1 MPVEYSTIFLS
12 DQLKSIVS
20 QYGFTSFSFRAL
32 DTDQRKVVFSQS
44 FQLEEEELVIFKDQ
58 NKEFLQKRNQ
68 LDYSPLILTKA
79 GQNIASL
86 WVTFFHKTFEFEG
99 FFCFSTKLIP
109 SVFDKTEF
117 LLRFQEL
124 CYFISSET
132 YNWTTIVNFT
142 DDSVFLKNESLEYM
156 LVNRS
161 FLLQHDL
168 SLENVI
174 GKTDIDLFDTDYA
187 LSMNKIDVD
196 ILQHKTTFQQKVL
209 LNQKEL
215 WIQKYPMHL
224 PDGFWGIWGTIR
236 DITEHESLRKEL
248 QTQKEHL
255 NSILCSIDDA
265 VITIDANETVTYMNQ
280 KALEVLKISYDQ
292 SFGMNIREC
301 CTFLHP
307 ITKNRMQRSLYEWL
321 IEKHFEKTASE
332 LILLTTITE
341 QEYMVSLSIFPL
353 AYDKNK
359 VHGMVL
365 VIRKSTHD
373 VEMKSKIERNQRT
386 QHEIEYQKTIR
397 RNLAKSL
404 SNSPLGMM
412 YWKYSSGKAT
422 VLEWNRTAEKLF
434 GWSAKEMVGYNFMEK
449 LYYPDDVE
457 SSHHR
462 IQQLQ
467 ESKHSYHFQNKCYTK
482 NNQILTIKWFV
493 SYIKEDADG
502 AIYGMSLAEN
512 LTEIENAKQ
521 NMDLLKKQL
530 EYALEGSRAGS
541 WDWYIDIDRLDV
553 NSRWLE
559 IFGYQEDKIRKID
572 YLSKEY
578 LWLSC
583 IHPDDLSKYNEEMQ
597 KHLTK
602 QSDYYHC
609 EYRILTK
616 DSKWI
621 WIEDRGKITQ
631 VSESGTPVRMS
642 GTIQNITYQR
652 KVFQDLQIRNSIS
665 SVFVEYTDD
674 SFFPELLK
682 NILQLTGSK
691 EGAIGYFRED
701 QSCHIASL
709 SDSICKGTSYKFPF
723 KLMFEDWQ
731 KTLWGKHLLHDYDN
745 LRIFPRL
752 PFLKGCIS
760 FQQSIVIPI
769 IHMEHCI
776 GFFITS
782 NVSSNYSSEYFDVA
796 NTIATRM
803 SHLFYSRLQS
813 IFNEEK
819 RYIAEHNLIA
829 SEEKLEG
836 ALEASNIGSWEWQM
850 FQDHIDFDTRFMR
863 ILGYS
868 EQAFKELNVTKW
880 NQIIHP
886 DDVSKN
892 ESDYQKHFLGLKP
905 HHGVDIR
912 LKHRNGSWI
921 WVTKRGKFTDYDQ
934 EGNPIQMNGTITEI
948 TKVKQAQLEAR
959 EQRDELEWLLAGHQE
974 LLTKISD
981 KSLFSYIA
989 QTLSR
994 KIPKSIIFVFQ
1005 ATTNQKALRLETYE
1019 TSDETFKKSLVQ
1031 WLLPKLSQYEIP
1043 ITNEYLPIFSSNT
1056 LFQIPK
1062 SLLLQS
1068 MGFFSKSVTK
1078 LFQNILGIQHIHMI
1092 GFTGNKGHMG
1102 SAMIVQ
1108 LNKESIQHSK
1118 TIESFVYQASLVLE
1132 RILLEAEE
1140 QANRTRLE
1148 QVTEQSKS
1156 IIWET
1161 DLNGTITFI
1170 SSYVKELL
1178 GYTPEE
1184 LIRNKSWAEL
1194 HTEQEMDIILQL
1206 FNSKLAKGD
1215 SYKNVFTELKT
1226 KDGEILYVSSNAVP
1240 IIKNHGISGYRGTDY
1255 DITILKN
1262 MDQAKNEFINTVSHE
1277 MRTPLTVVRE
1287 ANTILEMEA
1296 LTSQQRHVLEI
1307 SKKNIERLSRTIND
1321 VLDYQ
1326 KLQAKKVE
1334 LIYHTIDLRK
1344 FFKEI
1349 MDSYTVVAE
1358 KKHLSLSI
1366 QMKTSNP
1373 FLSTDEDKLYE
1384 VIGNLLDNAI
1394 KYSDQGSVS
1403 IRVEDKDS
1411 DTLCC
1416 IIQDTGLGID
1426 KKEIPKLFRAFSQT
1440 SAVNTK
1446 KTGSTGLGLAICK
1459 EIVHLLQ
1466 GSISVESKIGE
1477 GTTFFVMIPRKKG
1490 KRKE

>member
-1 MPVEYSTIFLS
+1 M
-12 DQLKSIVS
+12 KSGIM
-20 QYGFTSFSFRAL
+20 
-32 DTDQRKVVFSQS
+32 
-44 FQLEEEELVIFKDQ
+44 
-58 NKEFLQKRNQ
+58 
-68 LDYSPLILTKA
+68 
-79 GQNIASL
+79 
-86 WVTFFHKTFEFEG
+86 
-99 FFCFSTKLIP
+99 
-109 SVFDKTEF
+109 
-117 LLRFQEL
+117 
-124 CYFISSET
+124 SE
-132 YNWTTIVNFT
+132 I
-142 DDSVFLKNESLEYM
+142 
-156 LVNRS
+156 
-161 FLLQHDL
+161 
-168 SLENVI
+168 
-174 GKTDIDLFDTDYA
+174 
-187 LSMNKIDVD
+187 
-196 ILQHKTTFQQKVL
+196 
-209 LNQKEL
+209 
-215 WIQKYPMHL
+215 
-224 PDGFWGIWGTIR
+224 
-236 DITEHESLRKEL
+236 
-248 QTQKEHL
+248 
-255 NSILCSIDDA
+255 
-265 VITIDANETVTYMNQ
+265 
-280 KALEVLKISYDQ
+280 
-292 SFGMNIREC
+292 
-301 CTFLHP
+301 
-307 ITKNRMQRSLYEWL
+307 
-321 IEKHFEKTASE
+321 
-332 LILLTTITE
+332 
-341 QEYMVSLSIFPL
+341 
-353 AYDKNK
+353 
-359 VHGMVL
+359 
-365 VIRKSTHD
+365 
-373 VEMKSKIERNQRT
+373 EMKSKIERNQRT
-386 QHEIEYQKTIR
+386 QHEIDYQKTIR

-412 YWKYSSGKAT
+412 YWKYSSGQAT

-434 GWSAKEMVGYNFMEK
+434 GWSPKEMVGYNFMEK
-449 LYYPDDVE
+449 LYYPDDIE
-457 SSHHR
+457 DSHHR

-467 ESKHSYHFQNKCYTK
+467 KSKHSYHFQNKCYTK

-493 SYIKEDADG
+493 SFIKEDPDG
-502 AIYGMSLAEN
+502 SIYGMSLAEN

-521 NMDLLKKQL
+521 NMELLKKQL

-541 WDWYIDIDRLDV
+541 WDWHIDIDQLDV
-553 NSRWLE
+553 NDRWLE
-559 IFGYQEDKIRKID
+559 IFGYQQDKIRKLD
-572 YLSKEY
+572 YLSKENF
-578 LWLSC
+578 WLSC
-583 IHPDDLSKYNEEMQ
+583 IHPDDLSKYHEEMQ

-602 QSDYYHC
+602 QSDYFHC
-609 EYRILTK
+609 DYRILTK
-616 DSKWI
+616 DAKWI

-631 VSESGTPVRMS
+631 VSESGTPMRMS

-665 SVFVEYTDD
+665 SVFVEHPNDT
-674 SFFPELLK
+674 FFPELLAV
-682 NILQLTGSK
+682 ILQLTSSK
-691 EGAIGYFRED
+691 QGAIGYFRED
-701 QSCHIASL
+701 QSCFIASL
-709 SDSICKGTSYKFPF
+709 SDNMYKGTAYTFPF
-723 KLMFEDWQ
+723 KLSYEDWQ
-731 KTLWGKHLLHDYDN
+731 QTSWGKYLLQEN
-745 LRIFPRL
+745 EGLQIFPRL
-752 PFLKGCIS
+752 LFLKGCPH
-760 FQQSIVIPI
+760 FQQSVVVPI
-769 IHMEHCI
+769 KHMENCI
-776 GFFITS
+776 GFFIIS
-782 NVSSNYSSEYFDVA
+782 NVSGNYSSEYFDVA
-796 NTIATRM
+796 NTITTRM

-813 IFNEEK
+813 LFNEEK

-836 ALEASNIGSWEWQM
+836 ALEASNIGSWEWQIS
-850 FQDHIDFDTRFMR
+850 QDHLHFDTRFMR

-868 EQAFKELNVTKW
+868 EQTFTELNITKW

-886 DDVSKN
+886 DDMLKN

-912 LKHRNGSWI
+912 LQHKNGSWI

-989 QTLSR
+989 QTLSK
-994 KIPKSIIFVFQ
+994 KIPNSIIFVFQ
-1005 ATTNQKALRLETYE
+1005 ATSNQEALRLETYE
-1019 TSDETFKKSLVQ
+1019 TSDESFRKSLVQ
-1031 WLLPKLSQYEIP
+1031 WLLPRLSQYEIP

-1056 LFQIPK
+1056 LFKIPK
-1062 SLLLQS
+1062 SFLFES
-1068 MGFFSKSVTK
+1068 MGFFSRSVTK

-1108 LNKESIQHSK
+1108 LGEEPIQHTK

-1178 GYTPEE
+1178 GYAPDE
-1184 LIRNKSWAEL
+1184 LILKKTWADL
-1194 HTEQEMDIILQL
+1194 HTDQEKDGVLLL
-1206 FNSKLAKGD
+1206 FHTKLAKGD

-1240 IIKNHGISGYRGTDY
+1240 IINNNVVAGYRGADY
-1255 DITILKN
+1255 DITILRN

-1287 ANTILEMEA
+1287 ANTILEMED
-1296 LTSQQRHVLEI
+1296 LTQQQRHVLEI
-1307 SKKNIERLSRTIND
+1307 SKKNIDRLSRIIND

-1334 LIYHTIDLRK
+1334 LVYQTIDLRK
-1344 FFKEI
+1344 FFKDI

-1358 KKHLSLSI
+1358 KKHLLLSL
-1366 QMKTSNP
+1366 QMKTHNP

-1394 KYSDQGSVS
+1394 KYTNQGSVS
-1403 IRVEDKDS
+1403 IRVEDKNS
-1411 DTLCC
+1411 ETLCC
-1416 IIQDTGLGID
+1416 TIQDTGLGID
-1426 KKEIPKLFRAFSQT
+1426 KKEIPKLFKAFSQT
-1440 SAVNTK
+1440 SAVHSQ

-1477 GTTFFVMIPRKKG
+1477 GTTFFVLIPRKKG

>member
-1 MPVEYSTIFLS
+1 MFFPAVSYVMSIEQSTTLLS
-12 DQLKSIVS
+12 DQLKSIAS
-20 QYGFTSFSFRAL
+20 QYGFTSYSFRAFVPE
-32 DTDQRKVVFSQS
+32 QRKVVFSKS
-44 FQLEEEELVIFKDQ
+44 FQMEEEEFNSFKDQ
-58 NKEFLQKRNQ
+58 NKKFLQKRNQ
-68 LDYSPLILTKA
+68 LDYSPLNLTKD

-86 WVTFFHKTFEFEG
+86 WVTFHHKTFEFEG
-99 FFCFSTKLIP
+99 CFCFSTKLIP
-109 SVFDKTEF
+109 TEFDKTKF
-117 LLRFQEL
+117 LLRFQEF

-132 YNWTTIVNFT
+132 FN
-142 DDSVFLKNESLEYM
+142 
-156 LVNRS
+156 
-161 FLLQHDL
+161 
-168 SLENVI
+168 
-174 GKTDIDLFDTDYA
+174 
-187 LSMNKIDVD
+187 
-196 ILQHKTTFQQKVL
+196 
-209 LNQKEL
+209 
-215 WIQKYPMHL
+215 
-224 PDGFWGIWGTIR
+224 WGTIR
-236 DITEHESLRKEL
+236 DITEHESLHKEL
-248 QTQKEHL
+248 QSQKEHM
-255 NSILCSIDDA
+255 NNILCSIDDA
-265 VITIDANETVTYMNQ
+265 IISIDANETITYMNQ
-280 KALEVLKISYDQ
+280 KALEILKISLNQ

-307 ITKNRMQRSLYEWL
+307 ITKNPMQRSLYDWFN
-321 IEKHFEKTASE
+321 EKHNEKTSSE
-332 LILLTTITE
+332 LILLTTVTE
-341 QEYMVSLSIFPL
+341 QEYMVSFSIFPL

-365 VIRKSTHD
+365 VIRKTTHEI
-373 VEMKSKIERNQRT
+373 EMKSKVESNQNT
-386 QHEIEYQKTIR
+386 QQEIEYQKTIR
-397 RNLAKSL
+397 RNLTKSL

-412 YWKYSSGKAT
+412 YWKYSSGQAT

-449 LYYPDDVE
+449 LYYPDEIDI
-457 SSHHR
+457 SHHR

-467 ESKHSYHFQNKCYTK
+467 KSKHSYHFQNKCYTK

-493 SYIKEDADG
+493 SYIKEDTDG

-512 LTEIENAKQ
+512 LTEMENAKQ
-521 NMDLLKKQL
+521 NMELLKKQL
-530 EYALEGSRAGS
+530 EYALEGSRAGA

-553 NSRWLE
+553 NSRWFK
-559 IFGYQEDKIRKID
+559 IFGYQEDKIRKLD
-572 YLSKEY
+572 YFSKEDI
-578 LWLSC
+578 WLSR
-583 IHPDDLSKYNEEMQ
+583 IHPDDLGKYNEEML
-597 KHLTK
+597 KHFTK

-609 EYRILTK
+609 EYRILTQ

-621 WIEDRGKITQ
+621 WIEDRGKLIQ
-631 VSESGTPVRMS
+631 ISESGTPMRMS
-642 GTIQNITYQR
+642 GTIQNITYQQ
-652 KVFQDLQIRNSIS
+652 KAFQELQIRNSIS
-665 SVFVEYTDD
+665 SVFVEYPDD
-674 SFFPELLK
+674 SLFPELLK
-682 NILQLTGSK
+682 VILQLTGSK

-701 QSCHIASL
+701 QSCYIASL
-709 SDSICKGTSYKFPF
+709 SDSICKSTSHRFPF
-723 KLMFEDWQ
+723 KLMFEDWKQ
-731 KTLWGKHLLHDYDN
+731 TLWGKHLLHDHDN

-752 PFLKGCIS
+752 PFLKGCSS
-760 FQQSIVIPI
+760 FHQSIVVPI
-769 IHMEHCI
+769 KYMEQCI
-776 GFFITS
+776 GFFIIS
-782 NVSSNYSSEYFDVA
+782 NVSGSYSSEYVDVA

-803 SHLFYSRLQS
+803 SPLFYSRLQF

-819 RYIAEHNLIA
+819 RYNAEHNLIA

-836 ALEASNIGSWEWQM
+836 ALEASNIGSWEWQL
-850 FQDHIDFDTRFMR
+850 FQDHLDFDTRFMR

-868 EQAFKELNVTKW
+868 EQAFKELNITKW

-892 ESDYQKHFLGLKP
+892 ESDYQRYFLGLKP

-912 LKHRNGSWI
+912 LKHKNGSWI
-921 WVTKRGKFTDYDQ
+921 WVTKRGKFTDFDQ
-934 EGNPIQMNGTITEI
+934 ENNPIKMNGTITEI

-981 KSLFSYIA
+981 QSLFSYIA

-1005 ATTNQKALRLETYE
+1005 AIPNHKALRLESYE

-1031 WLLPKLSQYEIP
+1031 WMLPKLSQYEIP
-1043 ITNEYLPIFSSNT
+1043 ITSEYLPIFSSNT
-1056 LFQIPK
+1056 LFQIPR
-1062 SLLLQS
+1062 SFLFQS
-1068 MGFFSKSVTK
+1068 MGFFSKSITK
-1078 LFQNILGIQHIHMI
+1078 LFQNILGIQHIHVI

-1102 SAMIVQ
+1102 SAIIVQ
-1108 LNKESIQHSK
+1108 LNEDPIQHSK

-1132 RILLEAEE
+1132 RTLLEAEE

-1184 LIRNKSWAEL
+1184 LILNKSWAEL
-1194 HTEQEMDIILQL
+1194 HTEQEMEIIFQL
-1206 FNSKLAKGD
+1206 FNTKLAKGD
-1215 SYKNVFTELKT
+1215 SYRNVFTELKT

-1240 IIKNHGISGYRGTDY
+1240 IIKNHVIEGYRGADY
-1255 DITILKN
+1255 DITTLRN

-1287 ANTILEMEA
+1287 ANTILEMEE
-1296 LTSQQRHVLEI
+1296 LTLQQRNVLEI
-1307 SKKNIERLSRTIND
+1307 SKKNIDRLSRMIND

-1344 FFKEI
+1344 FFKDI
-1349 MDSYTVVAE
+1349 IDSYTVVAN
-1358 KKHLSLSI
+1358 KKHLLLSI
-1366 QMKTSNP
+1366 QMKTNNP

-1394 KYSDQGSVS
+1394 KYTDQGSVS

-1416 IIQDTGLGID
+1416 IIHDTGYGID
-1426 KKEIPKLFRAFSQT
+1426 KKEIPKLFKAFSQT
-1440 SAVNTK
+1440 STVNFK

-1477 GTTFFVMIPRKKG
+1477 GTTFFVMIPRKKV